1 MTVKRYYGSANVTKS
16 LVEFSHDGTVLL
28 RCEAREIAFA
38 DYEDGQKKM
47 KTSCFC
53 MQRGEF
59 DLKFANAFRNPLC
72 LKVKGAHNHRG
83 LLIYCDTETEMEANA
98 MLLGYADAEVAPNQ
112 RRLKDVEKCRRDFV
126 EMLYRHMG
134 EEARLIVMNEGVEYD
149 KEEFVDF
156 MPTYL

>member
-1 MTVKRYYGSANVTKS
+1 MKRYYGSANVTKS
-16 LVEFSHDGTVLL
+16 TVEFTHDGRVLL

-59 DLKFANAFRNPLC
+59 DLKFANTLRNPLC
-72 LKVKGAHNHRG
+72 LKLKGAHNHRG
-83 LLIYCDTETEMEANA
+83 LLIYCDPETDMEANA
-98 MLLGYADAEVAPNQ
+98 VLLGYADAEVEPGKRQ
-112 RRLKDVEKCRRDFV
+112 LKDVERCRRDVV

-134 EEARLIVMNEGVEYD
+134 DTARLVVTNEGVVYD